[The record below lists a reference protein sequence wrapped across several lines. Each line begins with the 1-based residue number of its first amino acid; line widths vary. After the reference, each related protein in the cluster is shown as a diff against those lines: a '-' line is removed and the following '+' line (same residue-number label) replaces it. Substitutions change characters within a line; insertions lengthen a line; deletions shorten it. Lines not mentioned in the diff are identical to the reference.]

1 MTSVTGFSI
10 GIVGAG
16 LSGLV
21 AAEQLA
27 LSGHR
32 VLVTERGSS
41 PGGRLATRRM
51 GAAYVDHGAQFFT
64 VRSDRFR
71 ADVDAWIEAGAIA
84 EWCQGFDEVDGFP
97 RYRAEGGMSALA
109 RHLADRAIRAGATI
123 ATKVQTIAIIPGAT
137 DWTMTHDHWV
147 REPDEVDAVLLT
159 APVPQSL
166 ALLAAGGVKPAD
178 PALAEIAYHRCI
190 ALLATVDPQATP
202 RLPEAGATQ
211 QPDDPAFSFIA
222 ENRRKGIS
230 PVPALTFHTAHAL
243 SAELWDTPD
252 NDIKTRLLPSAA
264 AAVGLEPGDFA
275 DVQLKKWRF
284 TGPVTPWP
292 ERFAVAAERPRP
304 VLLAGDAFGGPK
316 VEGAFLSGVA
326 AAAAITERLMGSAS

>member
-32 VLVTERGSS
+32 VLVTERGGS

-71 ADVDAWIEAGAIA
+71 ADVDAWLEAGVIA
-84 EWCQGFDEVDGFP
+84 EWCQGFDAVDGYP
-97 RYRAEGGMSALA
+97 RYRANGGMSSLA
-109 RHLADRAIRAGATI
+109 RHLADKAIRAGATI
-123 ATKVQTIAIIPGAT
+123 ATKVQTTAVIPGAS
-137 DWTMTHDHWV
+137 DWTLTHDHWV

-159 APVPQSL
+159 APVPESL
-166 ALLAAGGVKPAD
+166 ALLAAGGVKPSD
-178 PALAEIAYHRCI
+178 PALADITYHRCV
-190 ALLATVDPQATP
+190 ALLATVNPEAKLT
-202 RLPEAGATQ
+202 LPEAGATQ
-211 QPDDPAFSFIA
+211 EPADPAFSFIA
-222 ENRRKGIS
+222 DNHRKGIS

-243 SAELWDTPD
+243 SAELWEASDK
-252 NDIKTRLLPSAA
+252 DITSRLVPLAA
-264 AAVGLEPGDFA
+264 AAVGLEPADLL

-292 ERFAVAAERPRP
+292 DRYAVAIERPRP
-304 VLLAGDAFGGPK
+304 VVLAGDAFGGPK

-326 AAAAITERLMGSAS
+326 AAETITERLMGAPG

>member
-27 LSGHR
+27 SSGHR

-41 PGGRLATRRM
+41 PGGRLATRRI
-51 GAAYVDHGAQFFT
+51 GAAFVDHGAQFFT

-71 ADVDAWIEAGAIA
+71 TDVDAWIEAGVVD
-84 EWCQGFDEVDGFP
+84 EWCQGFDKVDGFP
-97 RYRAEGGMSALA
+97 RYRADGGMSALA
-109 RHLADRAIRAGATI
+109 RHLAERAVRAGATV
-123 ATKVQTIAIIPGAT
+123 ATKVRTTAVIRGAV
-137 DWTMTHDHWV
+137 DWTLTHDHWV

-159 APVPQSL
+159 APMPESL

-178 PALAEIAYHRCI
+178 PALADITYHRCL
-190 ALLATVDPQATP
+190 ALLATVDPAATFT
-202 RLPEAGATQ
+202 LPEAGATQ
-211 QPDDPAFSFIA
+211 QPADPAFSFIA
-222 ENRRKGIS
+222 DNHRKGIS

-243 SAELWDTPD
+243 SAELWDASDKDVTA
-252 NDIKTRLLPSAA
+252 RLVPSAA
-264 AAVGLEPGDFA
+264 AAVGLEPSDFV

-284 TGPVTPWP
+284 TGPVIPWP
-292 ERFAVAAERPRP
+292 DRYAVAAGQPRP

-326 AAAAITERLMGSAS
+326 AATAITEFLTESPR